1 MRIIRKPL
9 PLSPLEPCV
18 ATIGFFD
25 GVHKGHRFLIN
36 QLKEIAASKGIR
48 SAIITFPVHPRKVMH
63 SDYRPELLTTC
74 DEKIQLLAETEID
87 YCIMF
92 DFTPEVSC
100 LSAQEFMANVLRE
113 KYNVQTLVIG
123 YDHRFGHNRSESFDD
138 YFRYGKELGIEVL
151 LTRAYTCNN
160 VNISSSV
167 VRSFL
172 HKGEVDKVVDCLGY
186 NYFLTGTVIGGY
198 KVGRTIGFPT
208 ANICVEASDKL
219 IPLGGVYAVRV
230 AVNEESFIG
239 MLNIGQRPTINNGEH
254 RSIEVHILHFQ
265 SDIYDCPI
273 HISFVRRIRSEE
285 KFDSIEGLT
294 TQLHKDALA
303 VKALFKDY
311 PSPPT

>member
-9 PLSPLEPCV
+9 PFSLPEPCV

-25 GVHKGHRFLIN
+25 GVHKGHRFLIS
-36 QLKEIAASKGIR
+36 QLKEIAASKGIH
-48 SAIITFPVHPRKVMH
+48 SAVITFPVHPRKVMNLDYH
-63 SDYRPELLTTC
+63 SELLTTC
-74 DEKIQLLAETEID
+74 DEKIEMLAETEID

-92 DFTPEVSC
+92 DFTSDIFC
-100 LSAQEFMANVLRE
+100 LSAQEFMANVLR
-113 KYNVQTLVIG
+113 KQYNVQTLVIG
-123 YDHRFGHNRSESFDD
+123 YDHRFGHNRSEGFDD
-138 YFRYGKELGIEVL
+138 YLHYGKELGMEVL
-151 LTRAYTCNN
+151 LTRAYTRDN

-186 NYFLTGTVIGGY
+186 NYFLTGTVVGGY

-208 ANICVEASDKL
+208 ANIRVEDPDKL

-230 AVNEESFIG
+230 TVNGESFAG

-265 SDIYDCPI
+265 SDIYNCPI
-273 HISFVRRIRSEE
+273 RISFVWRIRSEE
-285 KFDSIEGLT
+285 KFDSMEELT
-294 TQLHKDALA
+294 AQLHKDAIEVESL
-303 VKALFKDY
+303 V
-311 PSPPT
+311 SE